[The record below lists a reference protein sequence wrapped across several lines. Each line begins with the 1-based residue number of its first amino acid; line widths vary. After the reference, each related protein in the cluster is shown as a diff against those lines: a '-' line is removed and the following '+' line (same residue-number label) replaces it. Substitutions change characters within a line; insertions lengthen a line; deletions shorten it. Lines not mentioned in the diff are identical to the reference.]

1 MNRLL
6 LTVLALVTFSTAP
19 VLADEYDSSSEP
31 SWEATSD
38 NAEASEASETT
49 APAPTEESDSDY
61 GSATY
66 DSEE

>member
-6 LTVLALVTFSTAP
+6 LTVLALMTFLTAP

-38 NAEASEASETT
+38 NAEASETT